1 MEAVTAE
8 NKGRE
13 DVSGNKVGKKKR
25 RSEREE

>member
-13 DVSGNKVGKKKR
+13 DVRGNKVGKKKR